1 MPGTGVRVRPRV
13 RPRRWTRGPG
23 ALEIDGFDR
32 RRQAMQDPDED
43 TIQLLPRFTCSL
55 VGREV
60 GPEETVGRLIVHL
73 ALEGGGLSRQVIA
86 GRLWPDLDT
95 VSSAKRLRQLLWRIR
110 PETRSMIVVGAD
122 SLRLADDVT
131 VDYHAAKSL
140 ARHILHVDPGSLHD
154 VDPLIV
160 RLLSTEL
167 LRDGY
172 DEEILNE
179 QGRWDRL
186 RLLALERLAT
196 TSLELGDTENAII
209 LATLGAQVDGLAE
222 APPRVLVQAHL
233 RRGDTV
239 AAYRAYLDYG
249 AVVRR
254 ELGVEPGPAL
264 RELVSGLSRPG
275 PSGPAPSGPA
285 PSSPAPSRPGP
296 SGHRP

>member
-1 MPGTGVRVRPRV
+1 
-13 RPRRWTRGPG
+13 
-23 ALEIDGFDR
+23 
-32 RRQAMQDPDED
+32 MQDPDED
-43 TIQLLPRFTCSL
+43 TIQLLPRFACCL
-55 VGREV
+55 VGHEV

-73 ALEGGGLSRQVIA
+73 ALEGGGLSRQAA
-86 GRLWPDLDT
+86 GARLWPDLDT
-95 VSSAKRLRQLLWRIR
+95 ANSAKRLRQLLWRLR
-110 PETRSMIVVGAD
+110 PETRSMIVIGTD

-140 ARHILHVDPGSLHD
+140 AQHILHIAPATLHD

-172 DEEILNE
+172 DEEVLNE
-179 QGRWDRL
+179 RGRWDRL

-196 TSLELGDTENAII
+196 TALEIGDTENAVV
-209 LATLGAQVDGLAE
+209 LATLAAQVDDLAE
-222 APPRVLVQAHL
+222 TPPRVLVQAHL

-239 AAYRAYLDYG
+239 TAYRTYLDYA

-264 RELVSGLSRPG
+264 RELVSGLHL
-275 PSGPAPSGPA
+275 PAPSGP
-285 PSSPAPSRPGP
+285 RP
-296 SGHRP
+296 